1 MLRESV
7 DRARL
12 DRKSEDPTTEW
23 GGEARETW
31 RIFRIIS
38 EFVEGIDELRG
49 VRAGHHRVR
58 QLADAEVVADLRLDR
73 RARSRARAAAGTRSS
88 PAAAPGL
95 MEAANKGARRGG
107 GKSVGLGIALPL
119 EQKLNRWVDVGL
131 EFKYFFVRKMMFL
144 KFSSGIV
151 IAPGGFG
158 TMDELFESLTLIQTG
173 KTRPVP
179 LVLFGVDYYSGLID
193 WLRRTVLA
201 HGAIDEADL
210 DLWLLTDSVHEAA
223 EHLDR
228 YIQDGRTEARSHR
241 RVGVTCR
248 GRRHVVELQ
257 RAACPVGAR
266 GPGSAVELAAAAQ
279 VLAPVGLLA
288 GGACAAEALRRD
300 LEELVVGE
308 ELEALLHAL
317 PDGRRVLRLLVRARC
332 ADVRE
337 VLPAARG

>member
-1 MLRESV
+1 MASKRKARGSKRRGDEPQPVPGIAPAGRKQKRKRPQPARLPPGASDSVLRESV
-7 DRARL
+7 DVARL
-12 DRKSEDPTTEW
+12 ERKREDPTTEW

-49 VRAGHHRVR
+49 VRPAITVFGS
-58 QLADAEVVADLRLDR
+58 
-73 RARSRARAAAGTRSS
+73 ARTPKSS
-88 PAAAPGL
+88 PIYGSTVELARELAGRGYTVITGGGPGV

-119 EQKLNRWVDVGL
+119 EQKLNRFVDVGL

-223 EHLDR
+223 EHLHKH
-228 YIQDGRTEARSHR
+228 IQGGDGESD
-241 RVGVTCR
+241 
-248 GRRHVVELQ
+248 
-257 RAACPVGAR
+257 GA
-266 GPGSAVELAAAAQ
+266 
-279 VLAPVGLLA
+279 
-288 GGACAAEALRRD
+288 
-300 LEELVVGE
+300 
-308 ELEALLHAL
+308 
-317 PDGRRVLRLLVRARC
+317 
-332 ADVRE
+332 
-337 VLPAARG
+337 